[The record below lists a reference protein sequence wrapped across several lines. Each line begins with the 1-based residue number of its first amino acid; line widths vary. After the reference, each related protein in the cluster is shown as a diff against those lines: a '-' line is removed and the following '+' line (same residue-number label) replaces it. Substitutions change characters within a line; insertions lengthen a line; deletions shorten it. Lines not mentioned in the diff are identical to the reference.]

1 MQVHKLMVTHNGA
14 LKAKYGSKVSAIR
27 KALTALIASDRA
39 RGIVTKL
46 VALDDAAALK
56 RARSAAVDDASDE
69 RKTKAAIDALFT
81 QYKPD
86 YLVIIGAQDV
96 VPHIG
101 LKNPMNMNGR
111 STDDD
116 DDEVVPSDLPYAC
129 DAPFS
134 RQPSKFL
141 GPTRVIGRLP
151 DLPGAT
157 DTRYLLR
164 LLDVAAGYRSRTRAD
179 YGSCFALS
187 ARVWAD
193 STRLSITNLFG
204 ADAKVWTS
212 PQDGPNWT
220 TTQLAPRIH
229 FINCHGDTL
238 SPVFSGEGPPD
249 TYFDAHR
256 SPRLRKRVSEG
267 SVVAAECC
275 YGAEL
280 YDPAEADGIA
290 GICATYL
297 DQGAYGFF
305 GSTTIAY
312 GPAEGNGQAD
322 LICQYFIESVMK
334 GASLGR
340 AALEARQRFI
350 AQYSHHDPSDMKTIA
365 QFILLGDPSIHA
377 VREHT
382 HSFARSK
389 SVTRGHS
396 SGILVSSARAFR
408 RERIMR
414 TGANLAKSVGAAV
427 ASKGKPSKAVL
438 ALLLR
443 AASETGL
450 QLPRIESWDVRFPAG
465 ALTLMSTTQ
474 ISANVR
480 AARRS
485 RSMHAVIGTS
495 GPDKPGKTRTV
506 SAIIA
511 TVEGRKIVHIRRI
524 HSR

>member
-1 MQVHKLMVTHNGA
+1 MRVHKLMVTHNGA
-14 LKAKYGSKVSAIR
+14 LKAKYGSKLAVVR
-27 KALTALIASDRA
+27 RALSALIASDRA
-39 RGIVTKL
+39 RGLVTKL
-46 VALDDAAALK
+46 VALDDAAALQ
-56 RARSAAVDDASDE
+56 RVRGTAVVDATDE
-69 RKTKAAIDALFT
+69 RQSKAAIDALFAHYT
-81 QYKPD
+81 PD

-101 LKNPMNMNGR
+101 LRNPMNMNR
-111 STDDD
+111 SGSDDD
-116 DDEVVPSDLPYAC
+116 DDEIVPSDLPYAC
-129 DAPFS
+129 DTPFS
-134 RQPSKFL
+134 RQPSQFL

-157 DTRYLLR
+157 DTRFLVR
-164 LLDVAAGYRSRTRAD
+164 LLTVAAGYRSRPRAD

-193 STRLSITNLFG
+193 STKLSVSNLFG
-204 ADAKVWTS
+204 TGTKVWTS
-212 PQDGPNWT
+212 PTDGPNWT
-220 TTQLAPRIH
+220 NTQLAPRVH

-238 SPVFSGEGPPD
+238 SPVFSGEGPPE

-256 SPRLRKRVSEG
+256 SPRLRTRVNEG

-280 YDPAEADGIA
+280 YDPAEAHGVA

-297 DQGAYGFF
+297 DLGAYGFF

-322 LICQYFIESVMK
+322 LICQNFIESIMK

-350 AQYSHHDPSDMKTIA
+350 AQYSHHDPSDLKTIA

-377 VREHT
+377 VQEHM
-382 HSFARSK
+382 HSFAK
-389 SVTRGHS
+389 SATFRRGQQ
-396 SGILVSSARAFR
+396 SGLLVSAARSFR
-408 RERIMR
+408 RERLTR
-414 TGANLAKSVGAAV
+414 TGTNLANSVGAAV
-427 ASKGKPSKAVL
+427 ATTAKPSKAVL
-438 ALLLR
+438 ALLLKSAR
-443 AASETGL
+443 ETGL
-450 QLPRIESWDVRFPAG
+450 QHPRIESWNVKFPAG
-465 ALTLMSTTQ
+465 ALAPSSTE
-474 ISANVR
+474 VR

-485 RSMHAVIGTS
+485 RSMHAVIGTR
-495 GPDKPGKTRTV
+495 GPAKPGQPRNV